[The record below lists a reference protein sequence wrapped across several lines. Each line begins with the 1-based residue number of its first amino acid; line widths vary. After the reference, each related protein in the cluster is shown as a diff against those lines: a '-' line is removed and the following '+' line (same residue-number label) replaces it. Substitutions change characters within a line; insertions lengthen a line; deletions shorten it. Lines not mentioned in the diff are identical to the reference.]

1 MHYKWWQNAITK
13 KKKKCTP
20 RKLQKKIL
28 YLGLH
33 RWRVLL
39 KISLL
44 GLRVPNLRLKP
55 CILGLVNYIPD
66 GEHILRGIGL
76 YRWLSH
82 LTHSI
87 PFRNFS
93 IRRRGLSGREGLG

>member
-1 MHYKWWQNAITK
+1 MVDGRTSLQKVIH
-13 KKKKCTP
+13 
-20 RKLQKKIL
+20 RKPPKKIL
-28 YLGLH
+28 CLGLFL
-33 RWRVLL
+33 WRVLL
-39 KISLL
+39 RIRLL